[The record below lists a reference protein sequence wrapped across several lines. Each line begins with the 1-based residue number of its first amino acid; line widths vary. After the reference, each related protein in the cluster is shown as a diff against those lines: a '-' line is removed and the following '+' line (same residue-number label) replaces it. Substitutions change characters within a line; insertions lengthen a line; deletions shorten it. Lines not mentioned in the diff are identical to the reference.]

1 MGSRV
6 YIGKLPVDT
15 RKRDIERFFEG
26 FGRIREILL
35 RGSYGFVEFE
45 DYRDAED
52 AIYER
57 HGAKLQGQKV
67 VVEAA
72 RKPPRTGAPR
82 FRPGPPVRTSHRLI
96 VENLS
101 SRVDWRELK
110 GYMRKAGQIT
120 FADAHRDR
128 LHEGIVEF
136 ETRHDM
142 KRALKM
148 FDDTELNGR
157 YIRLVEARGRSRSR
171 SSSRSRSRSW
181 SRSRSRSQG
190 RKLRS
195 VVRST
200 KRSRS
205 RSVES
210 SRSRSRSSSSSED
223 GSRSRSRS
231 PSRSHRSKRSRSHSE
246 DSTRSHRSKRSKT
259 DSKHSVRSVSPRSE
273 RSRSRSHR
281 STRSRSQSKRSVQSH
296 RSYRS
301 RSFSC

>member
-6 YIGKLPVDT
+6 YIGKLPIDT
-15 RKRDIERFFEG
+15 RERDIERFFEG
-26 FGRIREILL
+26 FGRINEILL

-67 VVEAA
+67 VVEAT
-72 RKPPRTGAPR
+72 RKPPRSGGPR
-82 FRPGPPVRTSHRLI
+82 FRPGPPVRTNHRLI
-96 VENLS
+96 VKNLS
-101 SRVDWRELK
+101 TRVDWRQLK
-110 GYMRKAGQIT
+110 DYMRKAGQIT
-120 FADAHRDR
+120 FADAHRDQQN
-128 LHEGIVEF
+128 EGLVEF

-157 YIRLVEARGRSRSR
+157 YIRLVEERGRSRSR

-181 SRSRSRSQG
+181 SRSRSRSRRG
-190 RKLRS
+190 RKSRS
-195 VVRST
+195 IARSA

-210 SRSRSRSSSSSED
+210 SRSRSRSKTPSED

-231 PSRSHRSKRSRSHSE
+231 LSSSYRSKRSRSHSKYSTRSHRSKRSRSY
-246 DSTRSHRSKRSKT
+246 
-259 DSKHSVRSVSPRSE
+259 SKHSARSE
-273 RSRSRSHR
+273 RSGGRS
-281 STRSRSQSKRSVQSH
+281 SRRARYS
-296 RSYRS
+296 
-301 RSFSC
+301 

>member
-15 RKRDIERFFEG
+15 RERDIERFFEG
-26 FGRIREILL
+26 FGRINEILL

-57 HGAKLQGQKV
+57 HGAKLLGQKV
-67 VVEAA
+67 VVEAT
-72 RKPPRTGAPR
+72 RKPPRSGGPR
-82 FRPGPPVRTSHRLI
+82 FRPGPPVRTNHRLI
-96 VENLS
+96 VKNLS
-101 SRVDWRELK
+101 TRIDWRQLK
-110 GYMRKAGQIT
+110 DYMRKAGQIT

-128 LHEGIVEF
+128 QNEGIVEF

-181 SRSRSRSQG
+181 SRSRSRSRG
-190 RKLRS
+190 RMSRS
-195 VVRST
+195 IVRSA

-210 SRSRSRSSSSSED
+210 SRSRSRSRTPSED

-231 PSRSHRSKRSRSHSE
+231 LSRSYRSKRSRSHSNYSTRSHRSKRSRSY
-246 DSTRSHRSKRSKT
+246 
-259 DSKHSVRSVSPRSE
+259 SKHSARSE
-273 RSRSRSHR
+273 RPSRRARYS
-281 STRSRSQSKRSVQSH
+281 
-296 RSYRS
+296 
-301 RSFSC
+301 

>member
-15 RKRDIERFFEG
+15 RESDIERFFEG
-26 FGRIREILL
+26 FGRINEILL

-57 HGAKLQGQKV
+57 HGAKLLGQKV
-67 VVEAA
+67 VVEAT
-72 RKPPRTGAPR
+72 RKPPRSGGPR
-82 FRPGPPVRTSHRLI
+82 FRPGPPVRTNHRLI
-96 VENLS
+96 VKNLS
-101 SRVDWRELK
+101 TRVDWRQLK
-110 GYMRKAGQIT
+110 DYMRKAGQIT

-128 LHEGIVEF
+128 QNEGIVEF

-142 KRALKM
+142 KRGLKM

-157 YIRLVEARGRSRSR
+157 YIRLVEERGRSRSR

-181 SRSRSRSQG
+181 SRSRSRSRG
-190 RKLRS
+190 RKSRS
-195 VVRST
+195 IVRSA

-205 RSVES
+205 RSMES
-210 SRSRSRSSSSSED
+210 SRSRSRSITPV

-231 PSRSHRSKRSRSHSE
+231 PSRSHRSKRTRSHSNY
-246 DSTRSHRSKRSKT
+246 STRSHRSKRSRSY
-259 DSKHSVRSVSPRSE
+259 SKYSARSE
-273 RSRSRSHR
+273 RSGGRS
-281 STRSRSQSKRSVQSH
+281 SRRARYS
-296 RSYRS
+296 
-301 RSFSC
+301 